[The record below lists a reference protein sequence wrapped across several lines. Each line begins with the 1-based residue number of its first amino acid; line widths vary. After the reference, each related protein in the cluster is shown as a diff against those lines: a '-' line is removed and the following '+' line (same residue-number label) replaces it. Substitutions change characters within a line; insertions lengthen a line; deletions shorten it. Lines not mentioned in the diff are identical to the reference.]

1 MEENTREWLTAYLR
15 RRAQLASQACEFQC
29 DPACSRPGCKSPDLQ
44 VPVSLVDLLGVARH
58 QEESVSAIYRRHYVL
73 GLFYNDTDY
82 CFRTVSLKLKKPCPF
97 LADDLCGIYP
107 VRPLPCILFPEYL
120 VSRGTFEEQAIKEQF
135 LDYLC
140 LQQPLELSSERTR
153 VMATL
158 RKMWEQESLV
168 SSFYLFDHGHCHLD
182 FTNLIEELP
191 QGAKISRDAA
201 SGGNPDSLTHRVL
214 EDFFQAHIASLQP
227 FARVA
232 ERIAVLDTPEGQTQ
246 LLKSLQ
252 DKVLSQKLRQNSND
266 RALVFRFTNG
276 QIKPQRR
283 SILPSE
289 YKFYA

>member
-29 DPACSRPGCKSPDLQ
+29 DPACSRPGCKSQDLQ
-44 VPVSLVDLLGVARH
+44 VPVSLVDLLGVAWHR
-58 QEESVSAIYRRHYVL
+58 EESVSAIYRRHYVL

-168 SSFYLFDHGHCHLD
+168 SSFHLFDHGHCHLD

-191 QGAKISRDAA
+191 QEAKISRDAA
-201 SGGNPDSLTHRVL
+201 SGGNQDSLTHQVL
-214 EDFFQAHIASLQP
+214 DDFFQAHIASYQP

-232 ERIAVLDTPEGQTQ
+232 ERIAALDTPEGQTQ